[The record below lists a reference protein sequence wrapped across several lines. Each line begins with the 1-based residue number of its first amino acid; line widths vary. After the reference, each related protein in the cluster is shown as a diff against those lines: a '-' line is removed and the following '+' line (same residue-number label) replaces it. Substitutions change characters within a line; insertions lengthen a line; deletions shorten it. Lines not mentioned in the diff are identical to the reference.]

1 MGATFF
7 GNDSPLNFGR
17 FDQALLTLFRVTA
30 GMGWIDQTLP
40 MMDADGTVDWRVTAF
55 VVTYVIVTNWT
66 LLQVCVAI
74 LLDNFIK
81 ASMETRKAAETAQMS
96 DAISRTLFFNAL
108 DPLLESIM
116 ASHTDDADLSARL
129 QQLFKVKISLK
140 CKFSGC

>member
-1 MGATFF
+1 
-7 GNDSPLNFGR
+7 
-17 FDQALLTLFRVTA
+17 
-30 GMGWIDQTLP
+30 MGWIDQTLP

-140 CKFSGC
+140 CRFSGC